1 MQALRF
7 FSLVAV
13 MGALTACAAATS
25 GGTGGGGA
33 TTAAA
38 AAPPDTSA
46 AIIAEGRTLFNGTAR
61 CASCHGSN
69 GRGGQGGP
77 QLNDT
82 EWLQING
89 SYSGIQYIIRN
100 GVSAGDIREPMH
112 QRPMPARGGENINLT
127 DAQIDKIAT
136 YVWSLRNAQ

>member
-1 MQALRF
+1 MKALRF
-7 FSLVAV
+7 FSMLAV
-13 MGALTACAAATS
+13 MGAVTACAAATS

-33 TTAAA
+33 STAA

-46 AIIAEGRTLFNGTAR
+46 AVINEGRTLFNSSAR

-69 GRGGQGGP
+69 GAGGQGGP
-77 QLNDT
+77 QLNDS

-89 SYSGIQYIIRN
+89 SFSGIQYIIRN

-127 DAQIDKIAT
+127 DVQIDKIAT
-136 YVWSLRNAQ
+136 YVWSLSQKK